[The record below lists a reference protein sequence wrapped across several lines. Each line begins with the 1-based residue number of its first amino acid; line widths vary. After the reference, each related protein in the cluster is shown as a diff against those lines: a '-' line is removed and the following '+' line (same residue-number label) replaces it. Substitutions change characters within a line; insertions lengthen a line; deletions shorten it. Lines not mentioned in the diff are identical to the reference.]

1 MATCWFL
8 KFFDF
13 VKFWC
18 RNGRLK
24 EGTLKKDHFRHN
36 FFSNAHNLGPNWA
49 FWTFS
54 VLSTLVWSLAWWW
67 AQKFLNFDLICA
79 RGSCLK
85 SVPVNIF
92 SRILSIHFQM
102 TISQAWNGLFQKFQS
117 LELIVL
123 IVIFVDFTLA
133 CYQPN
138 IQRCIMFTG
147 TVTSTH
153 SFLYLSCSGVSACL
167 GWRTSCISLSTPFK
181 FLIISFF

>member
-1 MATCWFL
+1 
-8 KFFDF
+8 
-13 VKFWC
+13 
-18 RNGRLK
+18 
-24 EGTLKKDHFRHN
+24 
-36 FFSNAHNLGPNWA
+36 
-49 FWTFS
+49 
-54 VLSTLVWSLAWWW
+54 
-67 AQKFLNFDLICA
+67 
-79 RGSCLK
+79 
-85 SVPVNIF
+85 
-92 SRILSIHFQM
+92 M

-181 FLIISFF
+181 FLIISFFSFFHFDQFYFQASTLTGEQFSSLDVFPIILVLLQFFHNVQFLHEAHT